1 MNRIG
6 IYPGTFDPM
15 TKGHI
20 DIITRSLKI
29 FDEVIIAIANNLEK
43 TPLLSISE
51 RKNIIENDIKT
62 MLYGDIDYSRF
73 PGERYF
79 SDKRPNWFGLCFST

>member
-1 MNRIG
+1 MHRIG

-43 TPLLSISE
+43 IQNSDNWLLQFW
-51 RKNIIENDIKT
+51 K
-62 MLYGDIDYSRF
+62 
-73 PGERYF
+73 
-79 SDKRPNWFGLCFST
+79 